1 MKYSFKQFLSES
13 ITDIHDRHEK
23 KICMQMND
31 TETALGRY
39 IAKNLTLKLPDHPPD
54 DVEKF
59 KVMDIMS
66 KSSEADI
73 NFGILVNSFNGHYNT
88 WALNVKKFTNNN
100 YSQEYFYN
108 IGEKVDGL
116 VLYYKK
122 KYGRSRPSQEGVRHY
137 LPSSTPSYPSGHTTE
152 AFVFANILSKLHP
165 EHKESF
171 FKLAELISLSRVVLG
186 LHYPSDNDAGK
197 TLAEF
202 IINHQLV
209 DIEPLKT

>member
-13 ITDIHDRHEK
+13 ITGIQDRHEK
-23 KICMQMND
+23 IICTQMND
-31 TETALGRY
+31 PETALGRY
-39 IAKNLTLKLPDHPPD
+39 VAKNLSFELPDHPPD

-59 KVMDIMS
+59 KVMDMMS

-73 NFGILVNSFNGHYNT
+73 NFGFLVHPADAHYNM
-88 WALNVKKFTNNN
+88 WALNALKYTNVN
-100 YSQEYFYN
+100 YSYEYFHN
-108 IGEKVDGL
+108 IAEKVDGL
-116 VLYYKK
+116 VLYFKK
-122 KYGRSRPSQEGVRHY
+122 KYGRSRPSQQGVTHY
-137 LPSSTPSYPSGHTTE
+137 KTSITSSYPSGHTTE
-152 AFVFANILSKLHP
+152 AFVIANILSKLHP

-186 LHYPSDNDAGK
+186 LHYPSDSEAGK